1 MSGIF
6 GDIIGSALRGV
17 AGQLDSQ
24 ELPVILSQVLGRT
37 DLGSI
42 GGLLQQLQQ
51 SGLGAQVTSW
61 LGNGANMPITV
72 DQLKNALGDQQVQQL
87 ARSLGLP
94 VDQVL
99 AQLSQHLPGAI
110 DHMSPNDTLEEQA
123 GP

>member
-1 MSGIF
+1 MSSIF

-51 SGLGAQVTSW
+51 SGLGAQVASW

-110 DHMSPNDTLEEQA
+110 DHMSPNGTLEEQA